1 MWPLVLTGALGSQKQ
16 EGSVLGPH
24 ACFIVCVGC
33 LTAECRQINPET
45 SASTHKHTNW
55 TERGRTETAL
65 CRLVSGNRLNS
76 SGEYFLLIYLSV
88 CLLCLWLFICLFL
101 LSVSHGRKRKESMS
115 PSFSLS
121 LSLSLSQQLSIYSG
135 QVVNPTTTKGTACKS
150 GGEGILSVNLIS
162 SDYISG
168 LTPSSCIPSVTKC
181 KKARAQYIKTYSIT
195 HGSIKTSCYVLLKVN
210 VNQADWLGK
219 HSDLKATSQDSVC
232 GRETP
237 TYTQTCKWISVLLY
251 RAMRW

>member
-1 MWPLVLTGALGSQKQ
+1 MPVLLFVWGASLLNADKSILKHQHQPTSTQTGLNEAGQRQHCAGLSLGTDS
-16 EGSVLGPH
+16 
-24 ACFIVCVGC
+24 
-33 LTAECRQINPET
+33 TAVESI
-45 SASTHKHTNW
+45 
-55 TERGRTETAL
+55 
-65 CRLVSGNRLNS
+65 S
-76 SGEYFLLIYLSV
+76 SS
-88 CLLCLWLFICLFL
+88 FICLYAS
-101 LSVSHGRKRKESMS
+101 SVSGSSFVCFCCLFLMAGRERKVCL
-115 PSFSLS
+115 PLS

-135 QVVNPTTTKGTACKS
+135 QVVNPTTTKGTACKN

-237 TYTQTCKWISVLLY
+237 TYAQTCKWISVLLY